1 VTANSHRRQGL
12 LALATVVLSW
22 GLIWPVHKAI
32 LESLPPPWLVALR
45 SVIGTL
51 VLIAVAVLRR
61 RLVIP
66 RRSDLPVVLSIAL
79 LHMVGF
85 ALLTTWG
92 LQRVST
98 GRSVVL
104 AYTTPLWV
112 IPAARV
118 FLGERLTARRL
129 AGATAGLLGLA
140 VLFNPLAFDWS
151 DGASVLGNGAILLAA
166 LLWAASIVH
175 IRRHRWQATPFE
187 LVPWELLLATAALF
201 PTALVSGPLPPVEWN
216 AKLIAMLLYAGA
228 IGMGLTYWAS
238 ATASRLLPATTTSV
252 GLLATPVVSIVLA
265 TVWLSEPVTW
275 PLAVAVVL
283 ILGGVALSAT
293 SSGSTA
299 SG

>member
-1 VTANSHRRQGL
+1 MTANSHRRQGL

-66 RRSDLPVVLSIAL
+66 RRADLPVVLSIAL

-98 GRSVVL
+98 GRSVML

>member
-1 VTANSHRRQGL
+1 MTANSHRRQGL

-66 RRSDLPVVLSIAL
+66 RRADLPVVLSIAL

>member
-1 VTANSHRRQGL
+1 MTANSHRRQGL

>member
-45 SVIGTL
+45 SVIGML

-66 RRSDLPVVLSIAL
+66 RRADLPVVLSIAL

>member
-45 SVIGTL
+45 SVIGML

>member
-66 RRSDLPVVLSIAL
+66 RRADLPVVLSIAL

-98 GRSVVL
+98 GRSVML